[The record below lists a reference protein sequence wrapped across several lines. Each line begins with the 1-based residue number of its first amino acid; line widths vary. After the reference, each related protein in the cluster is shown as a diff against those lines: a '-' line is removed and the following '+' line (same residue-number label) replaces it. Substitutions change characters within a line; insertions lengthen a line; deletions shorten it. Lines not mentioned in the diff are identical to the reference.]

1 METLKKKLT
10 KGVVE
15 ALKPEAKPYRVWDT
29 KDPGYFVRVTP
40 NGAKAFAV
48 RYRNGGRNLD
58 YTIGRFPDWTEPM
71 ARAKAV
77 EQRGKATTGADLLA
91 DRKTDKAEKAAARAK
106 AKQDRKEAR
115 EQAKRAKFET
125 LGGFITHKYTAWAE
139 ANLRGHAEQLRMLAV
154 DFKGMHPLPLPQI
167 TQWSVQK
174 WAADQ
179 RKAGH
184 KRKEGQGLQASSINR
199 RITALKSALTKAA
212 EWGVIEASPLRGMKR
227 IKTDDA
233 AKPRFLSDDEEKR
246 LRAELDARQARQ
258 RLARDNYNAWRAA
271 RHLEPLPRHTDAFT
285 DHMAPL
291 VLLALN
297 TGMRRGELFNLAW
310 HDVDLRGRL
319 LTVAGGGAKSGRTR
333 HIPLNDEALAVL
345 TAWRKQSTQDAV
357 RVFPS
362 PVTGERLDNINSAW
376 GEIMVKAKITGFRFH
391 DLRHTFASYLVMRG
405 ADLATVRELLGHADF
420 ETTLRYAHLAAP
432 HKAQAVALLGNGKD
446 QPAKPTAQ
454 VADISG
460 SDARVE
466 ATA

>member
-1 METLKKKLT
+1 MQTLKAKLT

-15 ALKPEAKPYRVWDT
+15 SLKPEAKSYRVWDT

-58 YTIGRFPDWTEPM
+58 YTIGRFPNWTEPM
-71 ARAKAV
+71 ARTKAV
-77 EQRGKATTGADLLA
+77 EFRGKATSGADLLA
-91 DRKTDKAEKAAARAK
+91 DRKTDKAEKAAARTK

-115 EQAKRAKFET
+115 ELAKRAKFET

-139 ANLRGHAEQLRMLAV
+139 ANLRGHAEQLRMLNV
-154 DFKGMHPLPLPQI
+154 DFKGMHTLPLHQL
-167 TQWSVQK
+167 TQWTVQK
-174 WAADQ
+174 WATDQ

-184 KRKEGQGLQASSINR
+184 KRKTGEGLQASSINR

-233 AKPRFLSDDEEKR
+233 AKPRFLIDDEEKR

-258 RLARDNYNAWRAA
+258 RIARDRYNAWRAA
-271 RHLEPLPRHTDAFT
+271 RHQEPLPTLAATYT

-291 VLLALN
+291 ILLALN
-297 TGMRRGELFNLAW
+297 SGMRRGELFNLAW
-310 HDVDLRGRL
+310 HDVDLSGRL
-319 LTVAGGGAKSGRTR
+319 LTVAGGGAKSGKTR
-333 HIPLNDEALAVL
+333 HIPLNDEAFAVL
-345 TAWRKQSTQDAV
+345 TAWRNQSDAGAV

-362 PVTGERLDNINSAW
+362 PVTGKRLDNINTAW
-376 GEIMVKAKITGFRFH
+376 REIMKKAKVTGFRFH
-391 DLRHTFASYLVMRG
+391 DLRHNFASQLVMRG

-420 ETTLRYAHLAAP
+420 ETTLRYSHLAAP
-432 HKAQAVALLGNGKD
+432 HKAQAVALLSNEK
-446 QPAKPTAQ
+446 PA
-454 VADISG
+454 
-460 SDARVE
+460 E
-466 ATA
+466 AG